1 MVKLVELIIDYG
13 LNVYFFLSAVSYILV
28 AECCVLCCV
37 LLLLLFSL
45 YSNVNVYMNVQVLHV
60 CYDTYCTRTSTRY
73 YCMSCNIS
81 LSLFSE
87 IANLLGC
94 KLIHV
99 RF

>member
-28 AECCVLCCV
+28 AECCVVCCCCCCSQP
-37 LLLLLFSL
+37 LMLM
-45 YSNVNVYMNVQVLHV
+45 YVYMNVQVLHV